1 MRPRCHE
8 QAVPL
13 SVPWLTHTHTRTQQS
28 VTQATS
34 LQQRNIC
41 KFHTLCVF
49 FKIYKHDELTE
60 NNI

>member
-13 SVPWLTHTHTRTQQS
+13 SVPWLTHTHAHNNLLPKQQVCS
-28 VTQATS
+28 KETFANFT
-34 LQQRNIC
+34 
-41 KFHTLCVF
+41 HYAF

>member
-13 SVPWLTHTHTRTQQS
+13 SVPWLTHTQQS

-34 LQQRNIC
+34 LQRKNIC

-49 FKIYKHDELTE
+49 FKIYKHVELTE

>member
-13 SVPWLTHTHTRTQQS
+13 SVPWLTHTHTTIS
-28 VTQATS
+28 YPSNKFAAKKH
-34 LQQRNIC
+34 LQMSHIML
-41 KFHTLCVF
+41 FL
-49 FKIYKHDELTE
+49 IYKHVELTE

>member
-1 MRPRCHE
+1 MRTRCHE

-13 SVPWLTHTHTRTQQS
+13 SVSWLTHTYTRTQQS

-34 LQQRNIC
+34 LQQKNIC

-49 FKIYKHDELTE
+49 FLIYKHVELTE